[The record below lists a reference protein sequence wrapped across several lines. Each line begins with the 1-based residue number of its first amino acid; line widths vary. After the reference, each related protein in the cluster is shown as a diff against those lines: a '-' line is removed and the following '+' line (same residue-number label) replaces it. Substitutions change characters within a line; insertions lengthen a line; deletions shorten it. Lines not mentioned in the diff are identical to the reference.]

1 MSQKKWET
9 HNPSG
14 SKRVIVTKKMPG
26 DEWLK
31 RLTGA
36 NCRVEVCISTK
47 ILSVEEIKA
56 VVRDHCD
63 GAIVQL
69 TEDYKQ
75 EEMLAAMAAAGVKIL
90 SSASVGY
97 NHIKKDIATKYR
109 IPVGNTPD
117 VLTDT
122 TAEMAVALT
131 FAAAR
136 RVVEADRF
144 MRSGHYDGWDMNFFL
159 GKLIRG
165 ATVGV
170 VGAGRIGSTY
180 AKIMARG
187 FGMNVIYF
195 DVRQNLDLE
204 DHLAAHAEFLKS
216 QAEEPPFFRRA
227 KTIEELLR
235 KADVVSLHVD
245 LNKSTGHLINTEL
258 LGLMKKNAVLVNTT
272 RGEVVDETAL
282 VKHLKDNPDFT
293 AALDVFEREP
303 EMAPG
308 LADLD
313 NVIVVPHIASATKW
327 TREGMALLAALNV
340 IGILLEY
347 PIWDGP
353 NVLPFLED
361 DTLKFTPSIINAKA
375 LGLA

>member
-1 MSQKKWET
+1 
-9 HNPSG
+9 
-14 SKRVIVTKKMPG
+14 
-26 DEWLK
+26 
-31 RLTGA
+31 
-36 NCRVEVCISTK
+36 
-47 ILSVEEIKA
+47 
-56 VVRDHCD
+56 
-63 GAIVQL
+63 
-69 TEDYKQ
+69 
-75 EEMLAAMAAAGVKIL
+75 
-90 SSASVGY
+90 
-97 NHIKKDIATKYR
+97 
-109 IPVGNTPD
+109 
-117 VLTDT
+117 
-122 TAEMAVALT
+122 
-131 FAAAR
+131 
-136 RVVEADRF
+136 
-144 MRSGHYDGWDMNFFL
+144 
-159 GKLIRG
+159 
-165 ATVGV
+165 
-170 VGAGRIGSTY
+170 
-180 AKIMARG
+180 
-187 FGMNVIYF
+187 MNVIYF